1 MCNNKQAGNIKH
13 GVIITLSIYIYKLC
27 CKAIIRSI
35 FLLFFSRCEIMQIDV
50 KRLNASITYIAG
62 TWTKPKNCKGVFTKY
77 FFSATNFATSLTK
90 TKKKRLCYIATVIK
104 RNLEHKMLKSL
115 TCKNSFETYKICVR
129 PHWMLICVL
138 KREQV
143 IFKHLK
149 YRKFP

>member
-62 TWTKPKNCKGVFTKY
+62 TCTKPENCKGVFTKY
-77 FFSATNFATSLTK
+77 FFFGNKLCNQSYQNEE
-90 TKKKRLCYIATVIK
+90 KRLCYKATVMK
-104 RNLEHKMLKSL
+104 RNLEHKKLKSL

-129 PHWMLICVL
+129 PH
-138 KREQV
+138 
-143 IFKHLK
+143 
-149 YRKFP
+149 